1 MAVLITLL
9 SPALTDT
16 SDESSRSSLRIC
28 LLGYSGKILNVGEYV
43 MYLCSVM
50 ERFGREVP
58 ETRRFGCDPS
68 PENVYQATR
77 TIASFQACGSSIIR

>member
-28 LLGYSGKILNVGEYV
+28 LLGYSGNILNVGEYV
-43 MYLCSVM
+43 TYVQSWKDLG
-50 ERFGREVP
+50 EKLPRREDLV
-58 ETRRFGCDPS
+58 
-68 PENVYQATR
+68 ATR
-77 TIASFQACGSSIIR
+77 ALKTSIKPHEP